1 MLLYEKKAVRYC
13 FLLQFLT
20 ALTAYLTANRFVKR
34 FMFSRFNSRDG

>member
-1 MLLYEKKAVRYC
+1 MLLYEKKLSDTV

-34 FMFSRFNSRDG
+34 FMFSRFNSKDG